1 MDYRNTCQ
9 AENILLTGASGV
21 LGGRLVVE
29 LLKSTNAMVYCISRG
44 DDFEAAKEKILK
56 VVSVYDPKSTL
67 VDEYWR
73 LVPIL
78 GNMAEDH
85 FSFDEDDYN
94 ELAQSIDLVF
104 HCAANVSLMA
114 SYEKLKP
121 TNVDGTRRVVDF
133 CLQAQAPLLF
143 VSSYSVIGDQLYHEC
158 TLQENQLDI
167 GQTFEELGYERSK
180 FEAES
185 LIHKASAEGLH
196 WAIVR
201 PGNIW
206 GDSETG
212 AYPLFETRVKGI
224 YYEMMKSLIDTG
236 YTYSSEED
244 FDVTPVDYVAKA
256 TLYIALN
263 IDKTVHKTFHLTN
276 PNRISFDQLVGCI
289 RDNGYTIRQL
299 DDEKYFSALYE
310 DRMVV
315 GGIPYRSTFTDL
327 LSIFIEDDLI
337 ESGKWDTKE
346 AVALLEKADI
356 RCPNADHHLFLTYLN
371 YAVERDLIPNI
382 KHQKLAEIT
391 EEMESKI
398 FMEHLYDEDLT
409 ELPALVES

>member
-1 MDYRNTCQ
+1 MDYRDTFQ

-21 LGGRLVVE
+21 LGGRLAVE
-29 LLKSTNAMVYCISRG
+29 LLSSTNAMVYCISRG
-44 DDFEAAKEKILK
+44 NDIEAAKEKILK
-56 VVSVYDPKSTL
+56 VISVYDPQGKL

-78 GNMAEDH
+78 GNMAEPH
-85 FSFDEDDYN
+85 FAFDEDDYN

-114 SYEKLKP
+114 SYDKLKP
-121 TNVDGTRRVVDF
+121 INVDGTRRIVDF
-133 CLQAQAPLLF
+133 CLEAKAPLMF

-167 GQTFEELGYERSK
+167 GQNFDELGYEQSK

-185 LIHKASAEGLH
+185 LIHKASAEGLN

-224 YYEMMKSLIDTG
+224 YYEMIKSLIDTG
-236 YTYSSEED
+236 YTYSSAED

-256 TLYIALN
+256 TLYIAFN
-263 IDKTVHKTFHLTN
+263 IHKTVHKTFHLTN
-276 PNRISFDQLVGCI
+276 PNRVSFDQLVGCI
-289 RDNGYTIRQL
+289 RDNGYTIRKL
-299 DDEKYFSALYE
+299 DDEAYFSALYE

-315 GGIPYRSTFTDL
+315 EDIPYRSTFTDL
-327 LSIFIEDDLI
+327 LSIFIEDDLT

-346 AVALLEKADI
+346 AVALLEKAGI
-356 RCPNADHHLFLTYLN
+356 RCPVADNKLFSTYLN
-371 YAVERDLIPNI
+371 YAVERNLIPHV
-382 KHQKLAEIT
+382 KDQKLAEIT
-391 EEMESKI
+391 EEMENKI
-398 FMEHLYDEDLT
+398 FMEHLYDE
-409 ELPALVES
+409 EFSGAAALAD